1 MLNLTSEFILEARD
15 LWHVYDGGLAA
26 VRGVSFGIRPGEF
39 VAFVGANGSG
49 KTTLIKHFN
58 GLNKPARGAM
68 LVAGHDSRRATVA
81 QLSRQV
87 GFVFQN
93 PDHQIFCYSVWEEI
107 LFGLKQQKLPA
118 ALAEARAA
126 AALETV
132 GLLDRRSRH
141 PRELSRGQRQ
151 RLATASVLA
160 METPVLVL
168 DEPTTGQDF
177 LARRQIMSLAADL
190 HRRGRTIIMVTH
202 DMALVAEYATRVIAM
217 HAGQVLFDAP
227 PREAFR
233 QTDLLAATGLRL
245 PPVLELA
252 AGLQAAGWPVEALTL
267 DELCQAV
274 TKVLSERMGQPVS
287 APSAAGLDIAGSMET
302 TYSGQTQGQA

>member
-1 MLNLTSEFILEARD
+1 LTNEYILEARD

-58 GLNKPARGAM
+58 GLHKPTRGT
-68 LVAGHDSRRATVA
+68 LWVAGRDSRRATVS
-81 QLSRQV
+81 QLSRQI

-107 LFGLKQQKLPA
+107 LFGLKQQKVPA
-118 ALAEARAA
+118 DQAEARAA

-132 GLLDRRSRH
+132 GLLDRRDRH

-177 LARRQIMSLAADL
+177 VARRQIMRLAADL
-190 HRRGRTIIMVTH
+190 HQRGRTIIMVTH

-217 HAGQVLFDAP
+217 QAGQIILDAP
-227 PREAFR
+227 PREAFAR
-233 QTDLLAATGLRL
+233 IERLTTTGLRL
-245 PPVLELA
+245 PPVLDLA
-252 AGLQAAGWPVEALTL
+252 ADLQAAGWPVDALTL
-267 DELCQAV
+267 DELCQAIIQVLTDGSGPPV
-274 TKVLSERMGQPVS
+274 TI
-287 APSAAGLDIAGSMET
+287 APRAILRAPESLETAGGTSRRDRTEAS
-302 TYSGQTQGQA
+302 

>member
-1 MLNLTSEFILEARD
+1 MGNEFILEARD

-26 VRGVSFGIRPGEF
+26 VRGVSIGIRPGEF

-58 GLNKPARGAM
+58 GLHKPTRGSM
-68 LVAGHDSRRATVA
+68 LIAGRNTRRATVS

-93 PDHQIFCYSVWEEI
+93 PDHQIFCYSVWEET
-107 LFGLKQQKLPA
+107 LFGLRQQKVPA
-118 ALAEARAA
+118 AQAEARAA

-132 GLLDRRSRH
+132 GLLDRRDRH

-177 LARRQIMSLAADL
+177 LARRQIMGLAADL
-190 HRRGRTIIMVTH
+190 HQRGRTIVMVTH

-217 HAGQVLFDAP
+217 QAGQVLLDAP
-227 PREAFR
+227 PRAAFR
-233 QTDLLAATGLRL
+233 QADLLAMTGLRL
-245 PPVLELA
+245 PPVLEMA
-252 AGLQAAGWPVEALTL
+252 AGLRAAGWPVEALTL
-267 DELCQAV
+267 DELQQAV
-274 TKVLSERMGQPVS
+274 LAVLDDRANHPPIVLAAQVLSPERSLEPGRDDEVNHAS
-287 APSAAGLDIAGSMET
+287 
-302 TYSGQTQGQA
+302 Y

>member
-1 MLNLTSEFILEARD
+1 MAGEFILEARD
-15 LWHVYDGGLAA
+15 LWHVYEGGVAA
-26 VRGVSFGIRPGEF
+26 VRGVSIGIRPGEF

-58 GLNKPARGAM
+58 GLHKPTRGAM
-68 LVAGHDSRRATVA
+68 LVAGRDTRRATVS

-93 PDHQIFCYSVWEEI
+93 PDHQIFCYSVWEET
-107 LFGLKQQKLPA
+107 LFGLRQQKLPA
-118 ALAEARAA
+118 AQAEARAA

-132 GLLDRRSRH
+132 GLLDRRDRH

-190 HRRGRTIIMVTH
+190 HGRGRTIVMVTH

-217 HAGQVLFDAP
+217 QDGQVLLDAP

-233 QTDLLAATGLRL
+233 RTDLLEATGLRL
-245 PPVLELA
+245 PPALELA
-252 AGLQAAGWPVEALTL
+252 AGLRAAGWPVEALTF
-267 DELCQAV
+267 DELYLAVLEALGDRADPPGPVLQAQA
-274 TKVLSERMGQPVS
+274 LSVGDSGETFRGDE
-287 APSAAGLDIAGSMET
+287 ANHAGH
-302 TYSGQTQGQA
+302 

>member
-1 MLNLTSEFILEARD
+1 MGDEFILEARD

-26 VRGVSFGIRPGEF
+26 VRGVSVGIRSGEF

-58 GLNKPARGAM
+58 GLHKPTRGAM
-68 LVAGHDSRRATVA
+68 LVAGRDTRRATVS

-93 PDHQIFCYSVWEEI
+93 PDHQIFCYSVWEET
-107 LFGLKQQKLPA
+107 LFGLKQQKVPA
-118 ALAEARAA
+118 AQAEARAA

-132 GLLDRRSRH
+132 GLLDRRDRH

-217 HAGQVLFDAP
+217 QAGQVLLDAP
-227 PREAFR
+227 PRVAFR
-233 QTDLLAATGLRL
+233 QADLLATTGLRL

-252 AGLQAAGWPVEALTL
+252 AGLRAAGWPVEALTL
-267 DELCQAV
+267 DELYLAVLEVVGDRADRTRPVLQAQA
-274 TKVLSERMGQPVS
+274 LSVEDSGETSSGDEVNN
-287 APSAAGLDIAGSMET
+287 AG
-302 TYSGQTQGQA
+302 Y